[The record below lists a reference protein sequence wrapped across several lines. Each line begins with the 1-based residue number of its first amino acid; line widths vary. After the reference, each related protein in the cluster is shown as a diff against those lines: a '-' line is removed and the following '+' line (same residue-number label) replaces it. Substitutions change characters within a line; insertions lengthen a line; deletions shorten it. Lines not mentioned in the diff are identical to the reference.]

1 MSQADPH
8 SPWSIGTSGDAHVGI
23 LTTTAP
29 SPSSTFAPGPLELTK
44 LASIIDLMPLGHHD
58 NFSPR
63 LRFVNLPR
71 PALLLAPL
79 ALSVSLALSP
89 AKAAEPA
96 KTQPAKF
103 TPKAKVASG
112 EPSAKSPARSGP
124 GKTIVFIEG
133 AVRSDLGTLTE
144 KETVGRLEEEIPM
157 DVKAM
162 GPMFTFGF
170 LTQLFKNVRVG
181 GAVGYGMNLKM
192 VERPTPEQEENE
204 DFEPQEVRFGQ
215 QITLDARVE
224 FSPHLGDKF
233 WLVVMPKGGISIIQ
247 VGEDLR
253 VATDALEDSHN
264 IRKPRMGVILGGDLG
279 VRYQYN
285 EWFGVRG
292 TFGLAYWGQSYL
304 KATRNGDAA
313 DSDRSLSS
321 SASRMSWGLATE
333 VSF

>member
-144 KETVGRLEEEIPM
+144 KETVGRLE
-157 DVKAM
+157 
-162 GPMFTFGF
+162 
-170 LTQLFKNVRVG
+170 
-181 GAVGYGMNLKM
+181 
-192 VERPTPEQEENE
+192 
-204 DFEPQEVRFGQ
+204 
-215 QITLDARVE
+215 
-224 FSPHLGDKF
+224 
-233 WLVVMPKGGISIIQ
+233 
-247 VGEDLR
+247 
-253 VATDALEDSHN
+253 
-264 IRKPRMGVILGGDLG
+264 
-279 VRYQYN
+279 
-285 EWFGVRG
+285 
-292 TFGLAYWGQSYL
+292 
-304 KATRNGDAA
+304 
-313 DSDRSLSS
+313 
-321 SASRMSWGLATE
+321 
-333 VSF
+333 